1 MIEEG
6 YTSFPIFVAHQL
18 NIQLGEPIL
27 EHHEL
32 GTNWTIHASHL
43 EEFIEKGLILKE
55 RENLFRETFK
65 NPDEFACMFVVS
77 PEGGRFVFIPYE
89 ISQKSKDGAS

>member
-1 MIEEG
+1 MISEG
-6 YTSFPIFVAHQL
+6 YTSFPIFVAHQMNL
-18 NIQLGEPIL
+18 QLGEPIL
-27 EHHEL
+27 EHKEL

-43 EEFIEKGLILKE
+43 EEFVERGLILKE

-77 PEGGRFVFIPYE
+77 PEGGRFVFIPYD
-89 ISQKSKDGAS
+89 SSLNSNDAKS